1 MSKNTYSNEIKEQAF
16 LFWYDT
22 RNDSEVVCLL
32 KNRGYNI
39 TRTTI
44 ATWRVKLDWNTRASN
59 IDAKKQAAQDTTI
72 SFEETLLQD
81 LQKQKERYDVYFD
94 NLPAGKVD
102 NQAMYVYNQL
112 CEKLIN
118 LRNKIN
124 PKDKKKAIGLNNENV
139 EAIKKEILGLN

>member
-1 MSKNTYSNEIKEQAF
+1 MAKQQYSNEIREQAF

-22 RNDSEVVCLL
+22 RNDSEVVRLL
-32 KNRGYNI
+32 SGAGYNI
-39 TRTTI
+39 TRATI
-44 ATWRVKLDWNTRASN
+44 SSWREKYSWETRAES
-59 IDAKKQAAQDTTI
+59 IDIKKQAAQDVSI
-72 SFEETLLQD
+72 SFEESLLLD

-139 EAIKKEILGLN
+139 EEIKRQILGI

>member
-1 MSKNTYSNEIKEQAF
+1 MSKTVYSNEIREQAF

-22 RNDSEVVCLL
+22 RNDSEVVRLL
-32 KNRGYNI
+32 SSAGYNI
-39 TRTTI
+39 TRATI
-44 ATWRVKLDWNTRASN
+44 SSWREKYSWETRADS
-59 IDAKKQAAQDTTI
+59 IDIKKQAAQDVSI
-72 SFEETLLQD
+72 SFEESLLLD

>member
-1 MSKNTYSNEIKEQAF
+1 MAKQQYSNEIREQAF

-22 RNDSEVVCLL
+22 RNDSEVVRLL
-32 KNRGYNI
+32 SNAGYSI

-44 ATWRVKLDWNTRASN
+44 AS
-59 IDAKKQAAQDTTI
+59 KKQAAQDTTI

-118 LRNKIN
+118 LRSKIN
-124 PKDKKKAIGLNNENV
+124 PKDKKKVVGLNNENV
-139 EAIKKEILGLN
+139 EEIKRQILGI

>member
-1 MSKNTYSNEIKEQAF
+1 MAKQQYSNEIREQAF
-16 LFWYDT
+16 LFWYDS
-22 RNDSEVVCLL
+22 RNDSEVVRLL
-32 KNRGYNI
+32 SGAGYNI
-39 TRTTI
+39 TRATI
-44 ATWRVKLDWNTRASN
+44 SSWREKYSWETRAES
-59 IDAKKQAAQDTTI
+59 IDIKKQAAQDVSI
-72 SFEETLLQD
+72 SFEESLLLD

-139 EAIKKEILGLN
+139 EEIKRQILGI

>member
-1 MSKNTYSNEIKEQAF
+1 MAKQQYFNEIREQAF

-22 RNDSEVVCLL
+22 RNDSETVRLL
-32 KNRGYNI
+32 SNAGYSI

-44 ATWRVKLDWNTRASN
+44 ASWRVKLDWNTRASN

-72 SFEETLLQD
+72 SFEESLLLD

-112 CEKLIN
+112 CEKLIS

-124 PKDKKKAIGLNNENV
+124 PKDKKKVVGLNNENV

>member
-22 RNDSEVVCLL
+22 RNDSEVVRLL
-32 KNRGYNI
+32 SSAGYNI
-39 TRTTI
+39 TRATI
-44 ATWRVKLDWNTRASN
+44 SSWREKYSWETRADS
-59 IDAKKQAAQDTTI
+59 IDIKKQAAQDVSI
-72 SFEETLLQD
+72 SFEESLLLD

>member
-1 MSKNTYSNEIKEQAF
+1 MAKQQYSNEIREQAF

-22 RNDSEVVCLL
+22 RNDSEVVRLL

-102 NQAMYVYNQL
+102 NQAM
-112 CEKLIN
+112 N
-118 LRNKIN
+118 L
-124 PKDKKKAIGLNNENV
+124 PKKVSL
-139 EAIKKEILGLN
+139 

>member
-1 MSKNTYSNEIKEQAF
+1 MAKQQYSNEIREQAF

-22 RNDSEVVCLL
+22 RNDSEVVRLL
-32 KNRGYNI
+32 SNAGYSI

-44 ATWRVKLDWNTRASN
+44 ASWREKYDWETRAES
-59 IDAKKQAAQDTTI
+59 IDVKKQAAQDVSI
-72 SFEETLLQD
+72 SFEESLLLD

-94 NLPAGKVD
+94 NLPSGKVD

-112 CEKLIN
+112 CEKLIS
-118 LRNKIN
+118 LRSKIN

-139 EAIKKEILGLN
+139 EEIKRQILGI

>member
-1 MSKNTYSNEIKEQAF
+1 MAKQQYSNEIKEQAF

-22 RNDSEVVCLL
+22 RNDSEVVRLL
-32 KNRGYNI
+32 SGAGYNI
-39 TRTTI
+39 TRATI
-44 ATWRVKLDWNTRASN
+44 SSWREKYSWETRAES
-59 IDAKKQAAQDTTI
+59 IDAKKQAAQDVSI
-72 SFEETLLQD
+72 SFEESLLLD

-139 EAIKKEILGLN
+139 EEIRKEILGLN

>member
-1 MSKNTYSNEIKEQAF
+1 MSKNIYSNEIKEQAF

-22 RNDSEVVCLL
+22 RNDSEVVRLL

-139 EAIKKEILGLN
+139 EEIKRQILGI

>member
-1 MSKNTYSNEIKEQAF
+1 MAKQQYSNEIREQAF

-22 RNDSEVVCLL
+22 RNDSEVVRLL
-32 KNRGYNI
+32 SNAGYSI

-44 ATWRVKLDWNTRASN
+44 ASWRVKLDWNTRASN
-59 IDAKKQAAQDTTI
+59 IDIKKQAAQDTTI

-118 LRNKIN
+118 LRSKIN
-124 PKDKKKAIGLNNENV
+124 PKDKKKVVGLNNENV
-139 EAIKKEILGLN
+139 EEIKRQILGI

>member
-1 MSKNTYSNEIKEQAF
+1 MSKNIYSNEVKEKAF

-22 RNDSEVVCLL
+22 RNDSEVVRLL
-32 KNRGYNI
+32 KAAGYNI

-72 SFEETLLQD
+72 SFEESLLLD

-112 CEKLIN
+112 CEKLIS
-118 LRNKIN
+118 LRSKIN
-124 PKDKKKAIGLNNENV
+124 PKDKKKVVGLNNENV

>member
-1 MSKNTYSNEIKEQAF
+1 MAKTVYSNEIREQAF

-22 RNDSEVVCLL
+22 RNDSETVRLL
-32 KNRGYNI
+32 SNAGYSI

-44 ATWRVKLDWNTRASN
+44 ASWREKYNWLERASN
-59 IDAKKQAAQDTTI
+59 IDMKKQAAQDNTI
-72 SFEETLLQD
+72 SFEESLLLD

>member
-1 MSKNTYSNEIKEQAF
+1 MSKTVYSNEIREQAF

-22 RNDSEVVCLL
+22 RNDSEVVRLL
-32 KNRGYNI
+32 KNHGYNI

-44 ATWRVKLDWNTRASN
+44 ASWRVKLDWNTRASN

-112 CEKLIN
+112 CEKL
-118 LRNKIN
+118 N

-139 EAIKKEILGLN
+139 EEIKRQILGI

>member
-1 MSKNTYSNEIKEQAF
+1 MAKQQYSNEIKEQAF

-22 RNDSEVVCLL
+22 RNDSEVVRLL
-32 KNRGYNI
+32 KAAGYNI
-39 TRTTI
+39 TRATI
-44 ATWRVKLDWNTRASN
+44 SSWREKYDWETRAES
-59 IDAKKQAAQDTTI
+59 IDIKKQAAQDVSI
-72 SFEETLLQD
+72 SFEESLLLD

-139 EAIKKEILGLN
+139 EEIKRQILGI

>member
-1 MSKNTYSNEIKEQAF
+1 MAKQQYSNEIREQAF

-22 RNDSEVVCLL
+22 RNDSEVVRLL
-32 KNRGYNI
+32 SGAGYNI
-39 TRTTI
+39 TRATI
-44 ATWRVKLDWNTRASN
+44 SSWREKYSWETRAES
-59 IDAKKQAAQDTTI
+59 IDVKKQAAQDVSI
-72 SFEETLLQD
+72 SFEESLLLD

-112 CEKLIN
+112 CEKLIS
-118 LRNKIN
+118 LRSKIN
-124 PKDKKKAIGLNNENV
+124 PKDKKKVVGLNNENV

>member
-1 MSKNTYSNEIKEQAF
+1 MAKTVYSNEIREQAF

-22 RNDSEVVCLL
+22 RNDSETVRLL
-32 KNRGYNI
+32 SNAGYSI

-44 ATWRVKLDWNTRASN
+44 ASWREKYGWLERASN
-59 IDAKKQAAQDTTI
+59 IDMKKQAAQDTTI

-94 NLPAGKVD
+94 NLPVGKVD

-124 PKDKKKAIGLNNENV
+124 PKDKKKNTGLKHENID
-139 EAIKKEILGLN
+139 EIRKELLGLD

>member
-1 MSKNTYSNEIKEQAF
+1 MAKQQYSNEIKEKAF
-16 LFWYDT
+16 LFWYDS
-22 RNDSEVVCLL
+22 RNDSEVVRLL
-32 KNRGYNI
+32 SNAGYSI

-44 ATWRVKLDWNTRASN
+44 ASWREKYGWETRAES
-59 IDAKKQAAQDTTI
+59 IDIKKQAAQDVSI
-72 SFEETLLQD
+72 SFEESLLLD

-139 EAIKKEILGLN
+139 EEIKRQILGI

>member
-1 MSKNTYSNEIKEQAF
+1 MAKQQYSNEIREQAF

-22 RNDSEVVCLL
+22 RNDSETVRLL
-32 KNRGYNI
+32 SNAGYSI

-44 ATWRVKLDWNTRASN
+44 ASWREKYGWLERASN
-59 IDAKKQAAQDTTI
+59 IDMKKQAAQDNTI
-72 SFEETLLQD
+72 SFEESLLLD

-112 CEKLIN
+112 CEKLIS

>member
-1 MSKNTYSNEIKEQAF
+1 MAKQQYSNEIREQAF

-22 RNDSEVVCLL
+22 RNDSEVVRLL
-32 KNRGYNI
+32 KKHGYSI

-44 ATWRVKLDWNTRASN
+44 ASWRVKLDWNTRASN
-59 IDAKKQAAQDTTI
+59 IDIKKQAAQDTTI

-81 LQKQKERYDVYFD
+81 LQKQKKRYDVYFD

-112 CEKLIN
+112 CEKLIS
-118 LRNKIN
+118 LRSKIN
-124 PKDKKKAIGLNNENV
+124 PKDKKKVVGLNNENV

>member
-22 RNDSEVVCLL
+22 RNDSEVVRLL
-32 KNRGYNI
+32 SNAGYSI

-44 ATWRVKLDWNTRASN
+44 ASWREKYGWETRAES
-59 IDAKKQAAQDTTI
+59 IDIKKQTAQDVSI
-72 SFEETLLQD
+72 SFEESLLLD

-112 CEKLIN
+112 CEKLIS
-118 LRNKIN
+118 LRSKIN

-139 EAIKKEILGLN
+139 EEIKRQILGI

>member
-1 MSKNTYSNEIKEQAF
+1 MAKQQYSNEIREQAF

-22 RNDSEVVCLL
+22 RNDSEVVRLL

-44 ATWRVKLDWNTRASN
+44 ATWRVKLDWNIRASN

-124 PKDKKKAIGLNNENV
+124 PKDKKKTIGLNNENV
-139 EAIKKEILGLN
+139 EEIKRQILGI

>member
-1 MSKNTYSNEIKEQAF
+1 MAKTVYSNEIREQAF

-22 RNDSEVVCLL
+22 RNDSEVVRLL
-32 KNRGYNI
+32 SGAGYNI
-39 TRTTI
+39 TRATI
-44 ATWRVKLDWNTRASN
+44 SSWREKYSWEIRAES
-59 IDAKKQAAQDTTI
+59 IDVKKQAAQDVSI
-72 SFEETLLQD
+72 SFEESLLLD

-124 PKDKKKAIGLNNENV
+124 PKDKKKNTGLKHENID
-139 EAIKKEILGLN
+139 EIRKELLGI

>member
-1 MSKNTYSNEIKEQAF
+1 MAKQQYSNEIREQAF

-22 RNDSEVVCLL
+22 RNDSETVRLL
-32 KNRGYNI
+32 SNAGYSI
-39 TRTTI
+39 IRTTI
-44 ATWRVKLDWNTRASN
+44 ASWREKYGWLERASN
-59 IDAKKQAAQDTTI
+59 IDMKKQAAQDNTI
-72 SFEETLLQD
+72 SFEESLLLD

-112 CEKLIN
+112 CEKLIS

-124 PKDKKKAIGLNNENV
+124 PKDKKKNTGLKHENID
-139 EAIKKEILGLN
+139 EIRKEILGI

>member
-1 MSKNTYSNEIKEQAF
+1 MSKTVYSNEIREQAF

-22 RNDSEVVCLL
+22 RNDSEVVRLL
-32 KNRGYNI
+32 SNAGYSI

-44 ATWRVKLDWNTRASN
+44 ASWRVKLDWNTRASN

-139 EAIKKEILGLN
+139 EEIKRQILGI

>member
-22 RNDSEVVCLL
+22 RNDSEVVRLL
-32 KNRGYNI
+32 SSAGYNI
-39 TRTTI
+39 TRATI
-44 ATWRVKLDWNTRASN
+44 SSWREKYSWETRADS
-59 IDAKKQAAQDTTI
+59 IDIKKQAAQDVSI
-72 SFEETLLQD
+72 SFEESLLLD

-139 EAIKKEILGLN
+139 EEIKRQILGI

>member
-1 MSKNTYSNEIKEQAF
+1 MAKQQYSNEIREQAF

-22 RNDSEVVCLL
+22 RNDSETVRLL
-32 KNRGYNI
+32 SNAGYSI

-72 SFEETLLQD
+72 SFEESLLLD

-94 NLPAGKVD
+94 NLPSGKVD

-112 CEKLIN
+112 CEKLIS
-118 LRNKIN
+118 LRSKIN
-124 PKDKKKAIGLNNENV
+124 PKDKKKVVGLNNENV

>member
-1 MSKNTYSNEIKEQAF
+1 MSKTVYSNEIREQAF
-16 LFWYDT
+16 LFWYDS
-22 RNDSEVVCLL
+22 RNDSEVVRLL
-32 KNRGYNI
+32 SGAGYNI
-39 TRTTI
+39 TRATI
-44 ATWRVKLDWNTRASN
+44 SSWREKYSWETRAES
-59 IDAKKQAAQDTTI
+59 IDIKKQAAQDVSI
-72 SFEETLLQD
+72 SFEESLLLD

-139 EAIKKEILGLN
+139 EEIKRQILGI

>member
-22 RNDSEVVCLL
+22 RNDSEVVRLL
-32 KNRGYNI
+32 SNAGYSI

-44 ATWRVKLDWNTRASN
+44 ASWREKYDWETRAES
-59 IDAKKQAAQDTTI
+59 IDIKKQTAQDVSI
-72 SFEETLLQD
+72 SFEESLLLD

-94 NLPAGKVD
+94 NLPSGKVD

-112 CEKLIN
+112 CEKLIT

-124 PKDKKKAIGLNNENV
+124 PKDKKKVVGLNNENV
-139 EAIKKEILGLN
+139 EAIKKEILGI

>member
-22 RNDSEVVCLL
+22 RNDSEVVRLL
-32 KNRGYNI
+32 SSAGYNI
-39 TRTTI
+39 TRATI
-44 ATWRVKLDWNTRASN
+44 SSWREKYGWETRAES
-59 IDAKKQAAQDTTI
+59 IDAKKQAAQDVSI
-72 SFEETLLQD
+72 SFEESLLLD

-124 PKDKKKAIGLNNENV
+124 PKDKKKNTGLKHENID
-139 EAIKKEILGLN
+139 EIRKEILGLE

>member
-1 MSKNTYSNEIKEQAF
+1 M
-16 LFWYDT
+16 
-22 RNDSEVVCLL
+22 
-32 KNRGYNI
+32 
-39 TRTTI
+39 
-44 ATWRVKLDWNTRASN
+44 
-59 IDAKKQAAQDTTI
+59 
-72 SFEETLLQD
+72 
-81 LQKQKERYDVYFD
+81 QKQKERYDVYFD

-139 EAIKKEILGLN
+139 EEIKRQILGI

>member
-1 MSKNTYSNEIKEQAF
+1 MSKTVYSNEIREQAF

-22 RNDSEVVCLL
+22 RNDSEVVRLL
-32 KNRGYNI
+32 KNHGYNI

-44 ATWRVKLDWNTRASN
+44 AIWRVKLDWNTRASN

-112 CEKLIN
+112 CEKLIS

-139 EAIKKEILGLN
+139 EEIKRQILGI